1 MKLVCGS
8 DEGLPSLMQKSTLRN
23 KATSGILLV
32 TLASGC
38 VAHISGPV
46 NPEPNVLRSEAVQQI
61 PAGAQETEP
70 GEKRPGI
77 TVHIDP
83 KTGEFTNGPS
93 EGLPV
98 QTPQQSLEKA
108 GEPASQV
115 NETLSP
121 VPGGG
126 VAIHLG
132 RRAFTPLT
140 AIIDADGTVRLEHLP
155 SLPDSPDKK

>member
-1 MKLVCGS
+1 MKFLLGS
-8 DEGLPSLMQKSTLRN
+8 DESSQSLMQRSTLRN
-23 KATSGILLV
+23 KATLGILFA

-38 VAHISGPV
+38 VAHISEPV
-46 NPEPNVLRSEAVQQI
+46 NPEPNVLRSEAAQSI
-61 PAGAQETEP
+61 PAGTRETETS
-70 GEKRPGI
+70 EKTPGI
-77 TVHIDP
+77 IVYIDP

-98 QTPQQSLEKA
+98 QRPQESLEKA
-108 GEPASQV
+108 GEPVSSL

-126 VAIHLG
+126 VTIHLG
-132 RRAFTPLT
+132 RRALTPLT
-140 AIIDADGTVRLEHLP
+140 ATIDSDGKLRLEHLP